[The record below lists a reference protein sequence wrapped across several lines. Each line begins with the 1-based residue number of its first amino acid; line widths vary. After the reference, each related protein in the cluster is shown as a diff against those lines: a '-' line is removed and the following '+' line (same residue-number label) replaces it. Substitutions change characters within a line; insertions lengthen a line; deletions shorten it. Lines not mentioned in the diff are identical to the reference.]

1 MQIPPLPPDE
11 KERLKELYSY
21 QILNTPQEEAF
32 DEIVE
37 LASSICNAPMSTIT
51 LIDIDRQWFK
61 SRVGMNGQAGSRQ
74 ISFCAHAILQ
84 DDLFVV
90 PDASRDE
97 RFYDNPLVT
106 EKPDIRFYAGM
117 PLVTQNGFKVGTL
130 CVMDHQPRALTEN
143 QLLALKVLSRQVIRL
158 MELRLRN
165 LELERTND
173 RQNKML
179 SLIAHDVRTPL
190 GGIQSIIE
198 LFEDGILSSQELKA
212 MMQEVDLRLKG
223 TLDLLNN
230 LVDWGMSQLRQKG
243 IRKTTFSPAR
253 VGDEIIFFFKA
264 HAESKGNRFINEV
277 PSDVQMLADENRFKI
292 VLRNL
297 INNANKFTSQG
308 TIVLSYEERD
318 THHIIKVSDTGIGM
332 SATTQD
338 NLFNWFSRISTRG
351 THNEI
356 GSGLGL
362 VICKEFVQEL
372 EGALSVKSKEGEGTV
387 FTFSVKK

>member
-1 MQIPPLPPDE
+1 MQTPPLLPDE

-61 SRVGMNGQAGSRQ
+61 SRVGMNGQASSRQ

-198 LFEDGILSSQELKA
+198 LFEDGILSSEELKV

-253 VGDEIIFFFKA
+253 VGDEIIFFF
-264 HAESKGNRFINEV
+264 
-277 PSDVQMLADENRFKI
+277 
-292 VLRNL
+292 
-297 INNANKFTSQG
+297 
-308 TIVLSYEERD
+308 
-318 THHIIKVSDTGIGM
+318 
-332 SATTQD
+332 
-338 NLFNWFSRISTRG
+338 
-351 THNEI
+351 
-356 GSGLGL
+356 
-362 VICKEFVQEL
+362 
-372 EGALSVKSKEGEGTV
+372 
-387 FTFSVKK
+387 